1 MTTGPVPGEGRPSH
15 GNLRSTRAVQS
26 DGLVRAK
33 LRSDVVT
40 SFLIFMV
47 CMGLVPAAPA
57 AQEAPPQET
66 DLRIQISP
74 AVIEKLL
81 AAAVPYDLTLDVGLF
96 EEVIRLSEPRNLEFF
111 AGGIRLEM
119 LATGSP
125 IGFSATIHP
134 VIRLERGAGSRQY
147 LVRVESLP
155 VDLGLAG
162 TFDLALAI
170 PPFPIKT
177 LSEFFL
183 SSPDKEIPMEMEILQ
198 IQVDRQG
205 IELLMRTRFP
215 SGDPTAGP

>member
-1 MTTGPVPGEGRPSH
+1 MKSI
-15 GNLRSTRAVQS
+15 LILLAAVGQV
-26 DGLVRAK
+26 L
-33 LRSDVVT
+33 
-40 SFLIFMV
+40 
-47 CMGLVPAAPA
+47 AAPSSP
-57 AQEAPPQET
+57 ETSPPVA
-66 DLRIQISP
+66 DLKIQISSA
-74 AVIEKLL
+74 AVEKLV

-96 EEVIRLSEPRNLEFF
+96 EEVVRLSEPRNLEFF

-125 IGFSATIHP
+125 IGFTATLQP
-134 VIRLERGAGSRQY
+134 VIRLERDAASGQY

-183 SSPDKEIPMEMEILQ
+183 SMPAKEIPMEMEILK
-198 IQVDRQG
+198 IEVRREG
-205 IELLMRTRFP
+205 IELLMGTRFP
-215 SGDPTAGP
+215 